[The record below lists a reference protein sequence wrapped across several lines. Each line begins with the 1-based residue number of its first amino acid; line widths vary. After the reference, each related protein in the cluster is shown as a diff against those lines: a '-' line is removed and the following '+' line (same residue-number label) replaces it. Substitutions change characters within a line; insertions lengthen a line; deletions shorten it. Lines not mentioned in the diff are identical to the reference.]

1 VRGWWEKSECGIN
14 LMHLGL
20 DLSVSIFLGIVRG
33 QGATPGPGPFLAN
46 KYGGLPPGYE
56 LIIR

>member
-33 QGATPGPGPFLAN
+33 GRAPAFLRN
-46 KYGGLPPGYE
+46 LTGRKGSGLSDP
-56 LIIR
+56 